1 MTDRVEDEGLLSVVM
16 PVYNEADYL
25 HEILRRVQ
33 SVDPDGFEIEI
44 VVVDDGSDDGTT
56 KRLRTLEE
64 TRKSGEET
72 FAPGDGDVPLL
83 LENLTV
89 RLREENRGKG
99 AALREGFR
107 HVEGD
112 VVVIQDADLEYDPAE
127 YGKMLEPIRQG
138 RADVV
143 YGSRFL
149 GGPQR
154 ALYFRHYLG
163 NKGLTMLSNLL
174 TDMNLTD
181 VETCYKMF
189 RRSVL
194 EGIELREPG
203 FGFEPEFT
211 AKVAREGYRVY
222 EVPISYYGRTYEEGK
237 KIGWKDG
244 LDALRCIL
252 QYNL

>member
-1 MTDRVEDEGLLSVVM
+1 MTDEGLLSVVV
-16 PVYNEADYL
+16 PVYNEVDYL
-25 HEILRRVQ
+25 PEVLGR
-33 SVDPDGFEIEI
+33 IEDVELTGYETEV
-44 VVVDDGSDDGTT
+44 VVVDDGSTDGTS
-56 KRLRTLEE
+56 E
-64 TRKSGEET
+64 
-72 FAPGDGDVPLL
+72 L
-83 LENLTV
+83 LEKMDAQKRAGRSVYQPHGTDTQLSLRNLEV
-89 RLREENRGKG
+89 VLMNENQGKG

-112 VVVIQDADLEYDPAE
+112 VVVVQDADLEYDPSE
-127 YGKMLEPIRQG
+127 YAKLLDPIRAD

-163 NKGLTMLSNLL
+163 NKFLTMLSNLM
-174 TDMNLTD
+174 TDMNLSD
-181 VETCYKMF
+181 IETCYKMF
-189 RRSVL
+189 RHSVL
-194 EGIELREPG
+194 EEIEFSETG

-211 AKVAREGYRVY
+211 AKVSRAGFRVF

-237 KIGWKDG
+237 KIDWKDG

-252 QYNL
+252 QYNLLDR

>member
-1 MTDRVEDEGLLSVVM
+1 MTDRVEDEDLLSVVM

-25 HEILRRVQ
+25 PEILRRVQ
-33 SVDPDGFEIEI
+33 SVDPDGFETEI
-44 VVVDDGSDDGTT
+44 IVVDDGSTDGTT
-56 KRLRTLEE
+56 RQLEE
-64 TRKSGEET
+64 LREARRAGEDVHELEGPGET
-72 FAPGDGDVPLL
+72 VPLG
-83 LENLTV
+83 NLTV

-107 HVEGD
+107 HVGGD
-112 VVVIQDADLEYDPAE
+112 VVVVQDADLEYDPTE

-194 EGIELREPG
+194 DAIELHEPG

-237 KIGWKDG
+237 KIGWRDG